1 MNMATV
7 VSQVT
12 RTITIRATAQGAD
25 QAAASMEKLAA
36 AEGNVAVAQETV
48 GKSTLSMQN
57 RLQGLQRQLDVNYR
71 AQDSLA
77 KVTRTLSGARA
88 QGLVDAADEARLL
101 GLAKQKYGDLVP
113 AVEHATEGYRL
124 NRTQLMALTHSG
136 RSMFDMLAA
145 GQSPM
150 RAFE

>member
-36 AEGNVAVAQETV
+36 AEGEVAVAQETV
-48 GKSTLSMQN
+48 SKSTLSMQN

-77 KVTRTLSGARA
+77 KATKTISGARA
-88 QGLVDAADEARLL
+88 QGLVDAAEEARLL
-101 GLAKQKYGDLVP
+101 DLAKTKYSALVP
-113 AVEHATEGYRL
+113 EVEKLTPGY
-124 NRTQLMALTHSG
+124 S
-136 RSMFDMLAA
+136 
-145 GQSPM
+145 
-150 RAFE
+150 